1 MNFVEELSARSLGG
15 KVCGCV
21 CQGEMEEPPRFFI
34 TTEGIK
40 FNDTPTWSEIIAANH
55 GYCFQKR
62 MVYQSNPLAGIAS
75 NILIRN
81 VSLHVSQIHLRR
93 IFNVLSSWHFW
104 RTLWGLRVRNIFGLL
119 KVRKVLVPGVPGVV
133 NKSGGPQM
141 AAHKRANKGGR
152 DAYVRY
158 GWTCGFVA
166 CAFAFNMF
174 WHMWNCG
181 VEPVMH
187 RFLWNQSMHT
197 SNRFWQIANG
207 FTYC

>member
-1 MNFVEELSARSLGG
+1 MQSACAMIHQRGPKSLQPITVMVSKNACITVKPLGRDCQQHFDLER
-15 KVCGCV
+15 VIACV
-21 CQGEMEEPPRFFI
+21 
-34 TTEGIK
+34 
-40 FNDTPTWSEIIAANH
+40 
-55 GYCFQKR
+55 
-62 MVYQSNPLAGIAS
+62 SNPFAL
-75 NILIRN
+75 NFQR
-81 VSLHVSQIHLRR
+81 VEP
-93 IFNVLSSWHFW
+93 WHFW

-133 NKSGGPQM
+133 NKSSGPQM

-174 WHMWNCG
+174 WHMWNCE

-207 FTYC
+207 FTCC

>member
-1 MNFVEELSARSLGG
+1 MSVVRLKKTKPKNTGSQKNIFCRY
-15 KVCGCV
+15 GCKAHV
-21 CQGEMEEPPRFFI
+21 QWYTNVVRNHCSQSRLWFPR
-34 TTEGIK
+34 T
-40 FNDTPTWSEIIAANH
+40 H
-55 GYCFQKR
+55 
-62 MVYQSNPLAGIAS
+62 VYQSSPLAGIAS